1 MHVPPGDFHHDLRG
15 SRKGKDA
22 KWLWLEAHLGFML
35 NPFLSSLLCSVSVSV
50 SVSHFSSWENAT
62 GGGFSGEL
70 MISLCV
76 RWKGKSRTKSVY
88 IYMRKGT
95 VCAVGFGVKEIPG

>member
-1 MHVPPGDFHHDLRG
+1 
-15 SRKGKDA
+15 
-22 KWLWLEAHLGFML
+22 ML